1 MTPSLRDRL
10 QLLSRKGFPIE
21 GKESESDS
29 GFYIFF
35 LKKKGV
41 QILSNT
47 CRGPLPWQ
55 RPKSTTDIYSR
66 SIG

>member
-35 LKKKGV
+35 FKKKRCSDIV
-41 QILSNT
+41 KHM
-47 CRGPLPWQ
+47 Q
-55 RPKSTTDIYSR
+55 RPTALATS
-66 SIG
+66 